1 MESTAPQLTV
11 PEPAD
16 RGSDAMRVKNRKAV
30 RRLSV
35 RSFRAAGK
43 RSVTAAV
50 AIVLTTV
57 LFTALFTIMMSINTS
72 YESYTFRQD
81 RQTENRDRP
90 RPSAYFVSMSPVIFI
105 AAALFSIVTVFISC
119 SRPARMA
126 SKVSPL
132 VTGQPRFGALRLISE
147 IVRLSDDEIGTGLIA
162 EVFFHVETA
171 DESAQY

>member
-50 AIVLTTV
+50 
-57 LFTALFTIMMSINTS
+57 
-72 YESYTFRQD
+72 SYTHLDVYKRQ
-81 RQTENRDRP
+81 ELMGAFNIIFYS
-90 RPSAYFVSMSPVIFI
+90 SAEDAVFK
-105 AAALFSIVTVFISC
+105 AL
-119 SRPARMA
+119 
-126 SKVSPL
+126 
-132 VTGQPRFGALRLISE
+132 G
-147 IVRLSDDEIGTGLIA
+147 
-162 EVFFHVETA
+162 VE
-171 DESAQY
+171 